1 MSLIEIIAAILLSS
15 ASLMVLWAIRLMD
28 REPDEPVSVSTRH
41 RLRTV
46 EPEPDEMPLRRAA

>member
-1 MSLIEIIAAILLSS
+1 MNLLEIVAAILLSS

-41 RLRTV
+41 RLRTA
-46 EPEPDEMPLRRAA
+46 EPEPEEIPLRRAA

>member
-1 MSLIEIIAAILLSS
+1 VNFLEIVAAILLSS

-46 EPEPDEMPLRRAA
+46 EPEPEEIPLRRAA